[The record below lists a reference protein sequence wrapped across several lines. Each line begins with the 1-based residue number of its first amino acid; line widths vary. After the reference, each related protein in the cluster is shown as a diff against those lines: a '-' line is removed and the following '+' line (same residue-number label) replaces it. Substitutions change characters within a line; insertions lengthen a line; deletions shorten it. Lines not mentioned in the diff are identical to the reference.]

1 MKVVQNQ
8 KTIIRRHRF
17 INALVM
23 LILALVVVRFFNER
37 PAYTDAFYHYNAAVR
52 LASGDGLVDDYL
64 WTFIAAPDSL
74 PAPSHLYWMPLTS
87 IVSAMG
93 MSITGVGY
101 LGAQIGLMLA
111 LWGASMLAFWLGL
124 RLTGRIVLAWF
135 ASILLVCGGFLL
147 RMWGITDTFAL
158 YAFVGSAALVSMGLG
173 LTMPR
178 RRWLWWA
185 LAGVFAALGHLTRS
199 DGLLLLV
206 VGVISL
212 LWPTR
217 ITSIDWRHR
226 LQCLAIFLVMYALVM
241 MPWFI
246 RNLTTIGTILP
257 VGGAQ
262 AIWYTEYNDLFN
274 YPPDANPQTFF
285 ASGLGD
291 ILASRME
298 GLSAAFQNLLAIE
311 GYIFL
316 TPFMLYALWVRR
328 RDPFLRPMIWFAL
341 GLHAAFALVF
351 TYPGIRGGL
360 LHGLTA
366 LMPFWVALSFDG
378 LQRVIAWAAQRLP
391 HWNQQKATVMFS
403 LMLTLVAVV
412 LGLALGLPRRVLA
425 TNSRPQL
432 YDVMSEIVAP
442 GQRVMINDPSQL
454 YYYTGIG
461 GVTLPNEPP
470 DTLLSLAE
478 TYNIDYLVVEY
489 SMAGEDWALY
499 VPVPFIF
506 DLDDPPAYLTPMDVD
521 LEGARIYAINP

>member
-1 MKVVQNQ
+1 MKAVQNQ
-8 KTIIRRHRF
+8 HTMIRRHQ
-17 INALVM
+17 IVNALVM
-23 LILALVVVRFFNER
+23 LLVAFVVVRFFNGR

-64 WTFIAAPDSL
+64 WMFIAAPDSL

-101 LGAQIGLMLA
+101 FGAQIGLTLA

-124 RLTGRIVLAWF
+124 RFTGRIVLAWF

-158 YAFVGSAALVSMGLG
+158 YAFVGSASLVSMGLG
-173 LTMPR
+173 LTVAR
-178 RRWLWWA
+178 RRWLWWL

-199 DGLLLLV
+199 DGLLLIV
-206 VGVISL
+206 VAMISV
-212 LWPTR
+212 LWPFGT
-217 ITSIDWRHR
+217 TNGAWRRR
-226 LQCLAIFLVMYALVM
+226 LQWLAIFLVAYVLVM

-246 RNLTTIGTILP
+246 RNLATIGTILP

-274 YPPDANPQTFF
+274 YPADANPQTFF

-291 ILASRME
+291 ILSSRLE
-298 GLSAAFQNLLAIE
+298 GLSAALQNLLAIE
-311 GYIFL
+311 GYIFM

-378 LQRVIAWAAQRLP
+378 LQRAIAWAAQRLP
-391 HWNQQKATVMFS
+391 HWNQKKATVMFS

-412 LGLALGLPRRVLA
+412 FGLALGLPRRVSA
-425 TNSRPQL
+425 TGNRPLL
-432 YDVMSEIVAP
+432 YDVMAELVDP

-470 DTLLSLAE
+470 ETLLSIAE
-478 TYNIDYLVVEY
+478 TYDIVYLVVEY
-489 SMAGEDWALY
+489 SEKEDEIGLS

-506 DLDDPPAYLTPMDVD
+506 DLDNPPAYLTPIDID
-521 LEGARIYAINP
+521 LERARIYAINR